1 MAGSLNKVSLIGNLG
16 RDPEIRYTN
25 DNRPI
30 ANLNLATSERWKD
43 QSGQQQEKT
52 EWHRIVVFGN
62 LADVIQKYLK
72 KGDSVYFEGKLQ
84 TRKWQNKEGQDQYT
98 TEVVVDRGGQM
109 VMLGSGSGAGRSSGS
124 SDNYDFNQ
132 DKPQQGGQQQGGG
145 SKPPVSEDAAFD
157 DEIPF

>member
-1 MAGSLNKVSLIGNLG
+1 MAGSLNKVTLIGNLG
-16 RDPEIRYTN
+16 KDPEIRYTN

-30 ANLNLATSERWKD
+30 ANLAIATSERWKD

-72 KGDSVYFEGKLQ
+72 KGDQAYFEGKLQ
-84 TRKWQNKEGQDQYT
+84 TRKWTDKDGQERYT
-98 TEVVVDRGGQM
+98 TEIVVDRGGSM
-109 VMLGSGSGAGRSSGS
+109 VMLGKGNGQGAGEAQSGDYNQDQSQQNYQPKQSSGGAS
-124 SDNYDFNQ
+124 
-132 DKPQQGGQQQGGG
+132 PI
-145 SKPPVSEDAAFD
+145 SEDAAFD

>member
-1 MAGSLNKVSLIGNLG
+1 MAGSLNKVTLIGNLG

-30 ANLNLATSERWKD
+30 ANLTLATSERWKD

-62 LADVIQKYLK
+62 LADIIQKYLK

-84 TRKWQNKEGQDQYT
+84 TRKWTDKDGQERYT

-109 VMLGSGSGAGRSSGS
+109 VMLGSGSGAGRGAG
-124 SDNYDFNQ
+124 DAPYDYNQ
-132 DKPQQGGQQQGGG
+132 DAASTPPKKAG
-145 SKPPVSEDAAFD
+145 SKPPVSEEAAFD